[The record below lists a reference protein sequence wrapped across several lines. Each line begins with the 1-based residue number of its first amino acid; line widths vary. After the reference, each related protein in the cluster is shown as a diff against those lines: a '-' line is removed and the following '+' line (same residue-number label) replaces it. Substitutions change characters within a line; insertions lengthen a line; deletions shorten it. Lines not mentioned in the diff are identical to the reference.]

1 MYIFKYVNDCVSH
14 GGNQVTLIS
23 SFSGGT
29 RKTGDQ
35 CPKLKAHDHGHGTTT
50 SMHGVS
56 FCLSAVGSS
65 KLYLLGD
72 RANAVQATC

>member
-1 MYIFKYVNDCVSH
+1 VYIFKYVNDCVSH

-29 RKTGDQ
+29 R
-35 CPKLKAHDHGHGTTT
+35 PKLKAHDHGHGTTT